1 MVRLRVR
8 DETTAGGREDER
20 SLELPEA
27 TATLRDVIRGR
38 IEAEVAAF
46 NASRT
51 DVYRGLVV
59 PGDAERTLN
68 GPRVL
73 REVDAGRQVEAA
85 LEAFGRGRLLVLV
98 DGTQREALDEP
109 LGLRADSEVVFVRLV
124 PLAGG

>member
-1 MVRLRVR
+1 MRLRVR
-8 DETTAGGREDER
+8 DETTAGGHGEER

-27 TATLRDVIRGR
+27 TTTLRDLIRGR
-38 IEAEVAAF
+38 VEAEVAAF
-46 NASRT
+46 NASRG

-73 REVDAGRQVEAA
+73 REIDAGRQVEAA
-85 LEAFGRGRLLVLV
+85 LEAFERGQLLVLV

-109 LGLRADSEVVFVRLV
+109 LTLRPDSEAVFVRLV